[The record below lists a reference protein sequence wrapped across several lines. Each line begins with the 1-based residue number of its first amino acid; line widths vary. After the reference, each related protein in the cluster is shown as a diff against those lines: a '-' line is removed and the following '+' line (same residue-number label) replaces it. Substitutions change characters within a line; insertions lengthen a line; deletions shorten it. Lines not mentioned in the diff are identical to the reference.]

1 METAK
6 KLKPKRPLLISLL
19 SIVATLFGIATI
31 KEGGTVLFTEAGN
44 QGAGNFVPF
53 VLWFNFFAGFAY
65 ILAGIML
72 FRLKSCSRKLSSV
85 IAIATII
92 VFMIFGV
99 HILNGGAYELRTVIA
114 MTLRSGIWIA
124 IAFFALRADV
134 LKSTDCK
141 C

>member
-1 METAK
+1 MENTK
-6 KLKPKRPLLISLL
+6 NLKPKRPLLITSL
-19 SIVATLFGIATI
+19 SIVAILFGIATL
-31 KEGGTVLFTEAGN
+31 KEGGTVLFTEAGK

-72 FRLKSCSRKLSSV
+72 FRLKICSRKLSAV

-92 VFMIFGV
+92 VFMLFGV
-99 HILNGGAYELRTVIA
+99 HILNEGAYELRTVVA

-124 IAFFALRADV
+124 IALVAFRAKALRPI
-134 LKSTDCK
+134 DCA

>member
-1 METAK
+1 MEN
-6 KLKPKRPLLISLL
+6 LKPKRPLLITSL
-19 SIVATLFGIATI
+19 SIVAILFGIATL
-31 KEGGTVLFTEAGN
+31 KEGGTVLFTEAGK

-72 FRLKSCSRKLSSV
+72 FRLKSCSRKLSAV
-85 IAIATII
+85 IAITTTI
-92 VFMIFGV
+92 VFVLFGV
-99 HILNGGAYELRTVIA
+99 HILNGGAYELRTAVA

-124 IAFFALRADV
+124 IAFFAFRAKVLRPI
-134 LKSTDCK
+134 DCV

>member
-1 METAK
+1 MENTK
-6 KLKPKRPLLISLL
+6 KLKPKRPLLITSL

-44 QGAGNFVPF
+44 QNAGNFVPF

-85 IAIATII
+85 IAIATTI
-92 VFMIFGV
+92 VFIIFGV
-99 HILNGGAYELRTVIA
+99 HILNGGAYELRTVVA

-124 IAFFALRADV
+124 IALFALRAEA
-134 LKSTDCK
+134 LKPIDCEF
-141 C
+141 

>member
-1 METAK
+1 MENTK
-6 KLKPKRPLLISLL
+6 KLKPKRPLLIIFL

-31 KEGGTVLFTEAGN
+31 REGGAVLFTEAGK
-44 QGAGNFVPF
+44 QDAGNFVPF

-65 ILAGIML
+65 ILAGIMF
-72 FRLKSCSRKLSSV
+72 FRMKSCSRKLASV

-99 HILNGGAYELRTVIA
+99 HILNGGAYELRTVVA
-114 MTLRSGIWIA
+114 MTLRSGIWTA
-124 IAFFALRADV
+124 IALFALRAEA
-134 LKSTDCK
+134 LKPIDCE